1 MPTTMLGNLLA
12 AAIFAVLGIAMFI
25 AAFFLFDRL
34 TPGLLWKEVIEEHN
48 TALAVLIGAVA
59 IGLSIIIS
67 AAIT

>member
-12 AAIFAVLGIAMFI
+12 AAIFAILGIVLFI
-25 AAFFLFDRL
+25 AAFFLFEKI

-48 TALAVLIGAVA
+48 TALAVLIGAIA

>member
-1 MPTTMLGNLLA
+1 MLVNLFA
-12 AAIFAVLGIAMFI
+12 AAVFAVLGIVLFI

-48 TALAVLIGAVA
+48 TALAILIGGVA

>member
-12 AAIFAVLGIAMFI
+12 AAVFAILGIVLFI
-25 AAFFLFDRL
+25 AAFCLFEKI

-48 TALAVLIGAVA
+48 TALAVLIGAIA

>member
-1 MPTTMLGNLLA
+1 MLANLYA
-12 AAIFAVLGIAMFI
+12 AAVFAALGILLFI
-25 AAFFLFDRL
+25 AAFFLFERL

-48 TALAVLIGAVA
+48 TALAVLIGGVA

>member
-12 AAIFAVLGIAMFI
+12 AAVFSILGIVLFI
-25 AAFFLFDRL
+25 AAFFLFEKI

-48 TALAVLIGAVA
+48 TALAVLIGAIA

>member
-1 MPTTMLGNLLA
+1 MPTMLANLVA
-12 AAIFAVLGIAMFI
+12 AAVFAVLGIVLFI

-48 TALAVLIGAVA
+48 TALAILIGAVA